1 MDIKHTFVEA
11 QGLKLHIAQA
21 GPETGPLVLLLHG
34 FPESWMTWK
43 DVMRPLAQAG
53 FWVWAPDQR
62 GYHLSDK
69 PKGIASY
76 RIEKLE
82 ADILAL
88 IHSAG
93 RKKAFLVG
101 HDWGGGVAWSLAA
114 RHPQVVEKL
123 FVVNCPHPQVLL
135 KNLVHNLT
143 QIKKSWYMFFFQL
156 PILPELYLRKNRFSS
171 LVKIFE
177 KKVYPAQDMA
187 EYQEAWSQPGALEA
201 MVNWYRAMRYPPGGQ
216 RLTKIGVPTMLV
228 WGRQDPF
235 LGEELAEAS
244 ISLCASQGIP
254 GKLEWIDDAS
264 HWVPREKPME
274 LAQMM
279 IRSFSASP

>member
-1 MDIKHTFVEA
+1 MEIKHTFVET
-11 QGLKLHIAQA
+11 QGVKLHVAQA
-21 GPETGPLVLLLHG
+21 GSETGPLVLLLHG

-43 DVMRPLAQAG
+43 DVMKPLAEAG
-53 FWVWAPDQR
+53 YWVWAPDQR

-69 PKGIASY
+69 PKGISSY

-135 KNLVHNLT
+135 KNLTQNLT
-143 QIKKSWYMFFFQL
+143 QLKKSWYIFFFQV
-156 PILPELYLRKNRFSS
+156 PILPELYLRRNHFSS
-171 LVKIFE
+171 LKKIFE
-177 KKVYPAQDMA
+177 KSVYSNQDLA
-187 EYQEAWSQPGALEA
+187 EYQEAWSQAGALEA
-201 MVNWYRAMRYPPGGQ
+201 MVNWYRGVRYPPKGV
-216 RLTKIGVPTMLV
+216 RSTKIAVPTTLV
-228 WGRQDPF
+228 WGRRDPF

-244 ISLCASQGIP
+244 INLSASQGVP
-254 GKLEWIDDAS
+254 GNLEWIDEAS
-264 HWVPREKPME
+264 HWVPREKPIE
-274 LAQMM
+274 LAKMM
-279 IRSFSASP
+279 VRSFTSA